1 MIRRTASRRLATGAA
16 ALIALATS
24 AAALAVPQTASA
36 SGGADVCAGGDWSL
50 VLPGRTVNPAP
61 GVDLKTTI
69 PAAQL
74 GTSFLVKGRYI
85 EFTGQLGQLRRHELD
100 PHRKAPTPVT

>member
-1 MIRRTASRRLATGAA
+1 MPTSVPEVTGR
-16 ALIALATS
+16 S
-24 AAALAVPQTASA
+24 S
-36 SGGADVCAGGDWSL
+36 C
-50 VLPGRTVNPAP
+50 PGRTVNPAP

-85 EFTGQLGQLRRHELD
+85 EFRVSSANFAVTNWTLTGSPQRR
-100 PHRKAPTPVT
+100 